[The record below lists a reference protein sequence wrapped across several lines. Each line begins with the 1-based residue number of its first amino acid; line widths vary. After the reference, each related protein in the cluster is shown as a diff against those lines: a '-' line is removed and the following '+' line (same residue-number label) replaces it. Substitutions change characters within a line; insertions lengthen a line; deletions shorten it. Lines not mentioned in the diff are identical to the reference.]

1 MCCAVCACQ
10 GIRERSV
17 LKFVCLLSALPASRG
32 KGKNGGTDLRQ
43 KLESVGLV
51 LPPGRRKATSVSMLT
66 SLVEGELS
74 LSTTGTNS
82 SSGMQTQ
89 TS

>member
-1 MCCAVCACQ
+1 M
-10 GIRERSV
+10 
-17 LKFVCLLSALPASRG
+17 FVYLCRG

-66 SLVEGELS
+66 SLVEGEL
-74 LSTTGTNS
+74 L
-82 SSGMQTQ
+82 
-89 TS
+89 